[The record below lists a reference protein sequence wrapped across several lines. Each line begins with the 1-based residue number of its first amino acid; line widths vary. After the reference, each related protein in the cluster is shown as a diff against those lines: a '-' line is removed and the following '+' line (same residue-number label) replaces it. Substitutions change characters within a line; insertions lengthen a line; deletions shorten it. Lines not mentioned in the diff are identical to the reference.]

1 MSTVGSQ
8 CSQSK
13 CSHGV
18 WPCMVI
24 CEQMEVTIF
33 CTHFLLGHLS
43 LVYGLL
49 SIPCS
54 PSLLKSHMQL
64 PFHVEIYSDWMFL
77 SKDIPYGLCPWGLFQ
92 GYESFIKSLQI
103 TMGGCRLCWQGNSNP
118 RGQLESQ
125 FRIIVDTNLL

>member
-1 MSTVGSQ
+1 MTIQPNILVTPGIIEGHSVWQLSILHSCMSSVGSQ

-24 CEQMEVTIF
+24 CELMAVTIF

-49 SIPCS
+49 SFPCS

-77 SKDIPYGLCPWGLFQ
+77 NMDIPYGLCPWDLFQ
-92 GYESFIKSLQI
+92 RYESFIKSLQI
-103 TMGGCRLCWQGNSNP
+103 TMG
-118 RGQLESQ
+118 
-125 FRIIVDTNLL
+125 